1 MMALMMT
8 MMIAG
13 DFDDAEDI
21 VFAEVGVHAIGLD
34 ECRRRSERGVVNH
47 LLHSSHS
54 SKILPGSTIMIMMI
68 IIMMLITEVE
78 FVHAVTAGGSV
89 KFLPAV

>member
-1 MMALMMT
+1 MMLKMM
-8 MMIAG
+8 
-13 DFDDAEDI
+13 I

-54 SKILPGSTIMIMMI
+54 SKILPGSTIMIIIVI
-68 IIMMLITEVE
+68 IIMMLIIIMIIITIITLVNHL
-78 FVHAVTAGGSV
+78 FFTSY
-89 KFLPAV
+89 